1 VIQAPERLAKKAAE
15 NKNPFSAKLGTDGS
29 MLTGFGDS
37 ALKPPKDELRQAWVL
52 LGWGMAMAIGIAVV
66 YRIYQ
71 QLFAWSKGTD
81 AASADFAH
89 YWMSLMVVELIA
101 LGVFAAVWYAR
112 ILRIT
117 PLEPASPEQE
127 AGRIMKLWAGL
138 AVLCFILYMEAS
150 YTAEQDGSWHMVT
163 IRDTHFTP
171 SHINI
176 FYFWFPLGA
185 IVTVGLFMYARRTL
199 PGLFKNKG
207 VPLSFTLL
215 TMAVLLEISQVAFNE
230 FGHTLWIPEETFANP
245 FHWSFVFFV
254 WLGGGIFGIWF
265 QTAMRL
271 IELGKEKAAE
281 PLPTGSGGEPVL
293 VGAGAGAGAP
303 TSWSSTTS
311 NPAWP
316 T

>member
-1 VIQAPERLAKKAAE
+1 VIQSPERLAKKAAE

-265 QTAMRL
+265 QTALRL
-271 IELGKEKAAE
+271 IELGKPKA
-281 PLPTGSGGEPVL
+281 TEPVAA
-293 VGAGAGAGAP
+293 VPAGVPAGAAP
-303 TSWSSTTS
+303 AAPAWRNPSTT
-311 NPAWP
+311 NPGWP

>member
-1 VIQAPERLAKKAAE
+1 MIQAPQKHKRPPGVPWYTAT
-15 NKNPFSAKLGTDGS
+15 NPEGS
-29 MLTGFGDS
+29 TFTGFGDS
-37 ALKPPKDELRQAWVL
+37 AVKSAKDEHRQAWTL
-52 LGWGMAMAIGIAVV
+52 LLYGMVTIVAIAVV
-66 YRIYQ
+66 YRLYQ
-71 QLFAWSKGTD
+71 QAFAWSKGTD
-81 AASADFAH
+81 AASSDFAH
-89 YWMSLMVVELIA
+89 YWMSLMVIELIA

-112 ILRIT
+112 ILRVK
-117 PLEPASPEQE
+117 PLEPASLEQE

-185 IVTVGLFMYARRTL
+185 IVTVGLFLYSRRVL

-207 VPLSFTLL
+207 IPLSWTFLM
-215 TMAVLLEISQVAFNE
+215 MAVLLEISQVAFNE

-245 FHWSFVFFV
+245 FHWTFVTFV
-254 WLGGGIFGIWF
+254 WFGGGIFGIWF
-265 QTAMRL
+265 QCAMRL
-271 IELGKEKAAE
+271 IAMGKEKAAMGVT
-281 PLPTGSGGEPVL
+281 TGGAEPVP
-293 VGAGAGAGAP
+293 VAAAAAVPGAP
-303 TSWSSTTS
+303 VWRAPSSN

>member
-1 VIQAPERLAKKAAE
+1 MIQAPERLEQKPA
-15 NKNPFSAKLGTDGS
+15 NPFATRPGTDGTT
-29 MLTGFGDS
+29 LTGFGDS
-37 ALKPPKDELRQAWVL
+37 TLKPPKDELRQAWAL
-52 LGWGMAMAIGIAVV
+52 LGWGMLVAVTIAVA

-71 QLFAWSKGTD
+71 QAFAWSKGTD

-89 YWMSLMVVELIA
+89 YWMSLMVIELIG

-112 ILRIT
+112 ILRIK
-117 PLEPASPEQE
+117 PLEPATPEQE

-138 AVLCFILYMEAS
+138 AVLSFILYMEAS

-171 SHINI
+171 SHISI

-185 IVTVGLFMYARRTL
+185 IVTVGLFLYARRTL

-207 VPLSFTLL
+207 IPLSFTLL
-215 TMAVLLEISQVAFNE
+215 IMATLLEVSQVAFNE

-254 WLGGGIFGIWF
+254 WLAGGIFGIWF

-271 IELGKEKAAE
+271 VELGKPKA
-281 PLPTGSGGEPVL
+281 TTSVTSGGGGEPAL
-293 VGAGAGAGAP
+293 AGATSAP
-303 TSWSSTTS
+303 AWPTTS